1 MINDSIKILSSPVMY
16 LKSVGPKRAESF
28 AKIGIHT
35 VKDLLFYFPSRY
47 LDRSTMLDS
56 SKIYEYVI
64 NNYEGEV
71 TILGKVIDKEI
82 IRYTRKEILKVQM
95 RDSKGFFEC
104 VWFHGVKYM
113 KDLFNPGNIFAVA
126 GKPVLTKYGHLEF
139 VHPDLD
145 RITET
150 ESNQFLNTGKIIP
163 VYRISKE
170 LKASNLGDLSL
181 RRIINS
187 AVEKYSTHLQETLP
201 EDIISMHNLMPI
213 IETVRNLHYPSDMQ
227 TLNEALHRLKFEEI
241 LYLEILIVL
250 RKQNYQT
257 KRIGNSFTI
266 KTNLV
271 SRFFKSLPF
280 ELTKA
285 QLKVLGEIRRDME
298 SAKPMNR
305 LLQGDVGSGK
315 TIVAL
320 IAMLISKDN
329 GFQSALMVPTEVLAM
344 QHFNNI
350 SRLVNPFGIKTA
362 LLIGGQKKS
371 ERNVVLKMLA
381 SGELD
386 FIIGTHALFEES
398 VEFNNLGFVII
409 DEQHRFGV
417 AQRLNIIS
425 KGISPDVIVMS
436 ATPIP
441 RTLSMT
447 VYGDLDVSVIDE
459 MPKNRKPIKTYL
471 RGEKKL
477 PEIYKFIIDKAKAG
491 LKTYI
496 IYPLVKESDKLE
508 LKAAIAH
515 YEELKN
521 HHLKNLQ
528 VGLIHGQMSSKEKD
542 EAMSAF
548 AQGQYDVLV
557 GTTVIEVGIDIPEAN
572 IIIINDAHRFGL
584 SQLHQLRGRVGRGN
598 QQSFCILVTRDEFA
612 EKINSSISS
621 EFLSPSQLEK
631 QKTITRLQ
639 SMVKYN
645 SGFDI
650 AEIDFKLRGPG
661 DVFGVRQSG
670 MPELKY
676 VNVIED
682 TTLIMQARDAAF
694 RLIAEDPNLSFP
706 SHKVIRTNL
715 ISSYKDKLHYSK
727 IA

>member
-1 MINDSIKILSSPVMY
+1 
-16 LKSVGPKRAESF
+16 
-28 AKIGIHT
+28 
-35 VKDLLFYFPSRY
+35 
-47 LDRSTMLDS
+47 MLDS
-56 SKIYEYVI
+56 GKIYEYVI

-71 TILGKVIDKEI
+71 TILGKVIGKEV
-82 IRYTRKEILKVQM
+82 IRYARKELLKVQM

-104 VWFHGVKYM
+104 VWFQGVKYM
-113 KDLFNPGNIFAVA
+113 INLFNTGDIYAVA
-126 GKPVLTKYGHLEF
+126 GKPVLTKYGNLEF

-163 VYRISKE
+163 FYKISKE
-170 LKASNLGDLSL
+170 LRASNLGDLSL

-187 AVEKYSTHLQETLP
+187 ALEKYSEHLQETLP
-201 EDIISMHNLMPI
+201 DDILKEHNLMPI
-213 IETVRNLHYPSDMQ
+213 IDTVRNMHYPVDAH
-227 TLNEALHRLKFEEI
+227 TLNNALNRLKFEEL
-241 LYLEILIVL
+241 LYLEILVVL
-250 RKQNYQT
+250 RKYNYKH
-257 KRIGNSFTI
+257 KRIGNAFSI
-266 KTNLV
+266 RTNLV
-271 SRFFKSLPF
+271 SRFLKTLSFK
-280 ELTKA
+280 LTKA
-285 QLKVLGEIRRDME
+285 QLKVLSEIRKDME
-298 SAKPMNR
+298 NDRPMNR

-329 GFQSALMVPTEVLAM
+329 DFQSALMVPTEVLAM

-350 SRLVNPFGIKTA
+350 NKLVEPFGIKTA

-371 ERNVVLKMLA
+371 ERNNILKMLA

-386 FIIGTHALFEES
+386 FIIGTHALFEEN
-398 VEFNNLGFVII
+398 VEFYKLGFVII

-425 KGISPDVIVMS
+425 KGFSPDVLVMS

-459 MPKNRKPIKTYL
+459 MPKNRKPIKTFL
-471 RGEKKL
+471 RGENKL
-477 PEIYKFIIDKAKAG
+477 PDMFKFIIDKSKLG

-521 HHLKNLQ
+521 NHLKDLR
-528 VGLIHGQMSSKEKD
+528 VALIHGQMPSKEKNEVMD
-542 EAMSAF
+542 GF
-548 AQGQYDVLV
+548 AKGFFDVLV

-584 SQLHQLRGRVGRGN
+584 SQLHQLRGRVGRGDK
-598 QQSFCILVTRDEFA
+598 QSYCILVTKDEFA
-612 EKINSSISS
+612 EKINSSLSS
-621 EFLSPSQLEK
+621 EFLSATQLEK

-639 SMVKYN
+639 AMVNYS

-661 DVFGVRQSG
+661 DIFGIRQSG

-676 VNVIED
+676 VNVLED
-682 TTLIMQARDAAF
+682 TNLIMQAREAAF
-694 RLIAEDPNLSFP
+694 RLIEEDPNLTSP
-706 SHKVIRTNL
+706 SNKVI
-715 ISSYKDKLHYSK
+715 K
-727 IA
+727 IGRAHV